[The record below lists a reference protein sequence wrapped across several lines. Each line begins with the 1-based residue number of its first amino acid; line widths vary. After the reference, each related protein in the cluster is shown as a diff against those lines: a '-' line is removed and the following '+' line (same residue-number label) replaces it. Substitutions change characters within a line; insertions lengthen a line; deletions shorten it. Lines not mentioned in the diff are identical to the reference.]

1 MKVPELK
8 AEAKRLG
15 LNNYSRLK
23 KQELID
29 LLNNQTERTDDRKL
43 PELKAE
49 AKRLGLNNYSRLKK
63 QELIDLLNNQRT
75 PPIEPSERSEPSE
88 PRKKIPAPPKIPA
101 PTKKI
106 PSPPKKISP
115 KELENKIKRLKKKL
129 RVVNQKLKNNKKK
142 KRNLHQVYLKSKLEN
157 ELDEIKR
164 PKFRI
169 SESASA
175 LRGFARQFRIEG
187 IPRHAPREFLQK
199 VRINVQ
205 NLMRENRQTRVRM
218 ILNCEMTR
226 KELFSES
233 TQILNTFFHSETV
246 ENLEGTDEREIYDGF
261 IQTIEERI
269 QNFNQRGSNWR
280 FERVLSLDIHFTDF
294 QPLRGS
300 TFLPLPSKISTKK
313 AVINMKN
320 NDDQCFK
327 WSVTRALNPVDVHPE
342 RVSKELK
349 DQSERLDWSG
359 LKFPVKLDQIIIFEK
374 NNPQISINV
383 FGFEGDVYP
392 LRLSKRSER
401 EQINLLLISDG
412 EKQHYCLIKSLSRL
426 LSSQVSGHKES
437 NSFCLNCLNHFPNEE
452 KLKIHEEYCL
462 KNQAIRIEMPEKG
475 SLVTF
480 IHHNRSIKV
489 PFVVYADFEAF
500 TEEIP
505 TCEQN
510 EKFSFTQKY
519 QKHKPSGFCF
529 KIVCFDE
536 KYNQKPVLFR
546 ARSEDEDVSA
556 IFVEMLERD
565 IKRIQ
570 EKFDFSK
577 KMIFSPKDKDD
588 FEKARVCWICRKEFG
603 ESKKQRDHCHFTG
616 KYRGAAHVKCNLQFK
631 KPKFTPVIFH
641 NLSGYDAHLFVKN
654 LGRTEGN
661 IKCIPNNEEK
671 YISFSK
677 EIVVGEY
684 KNKKGEKVEVKHE
697 IRFLDSFKFMASSLE
712 SLVGNLGLEK
722 LIQTKKEFGEKVKL
736 ISRKGIYPY
745 DYMNGIKKF
754 SEETLPAKEKFF
766 SKLNDCGIS
775 DEDYEHAQRIWKEFG
790 IKDLGE
796 YHDLY
801 LKSDVLLLADVFEE
815 FRNVCMENYS
825 LDPAWYYTSPGLSWD
840 ALLKHSRVSLELL
853 TDPDILLLFEKGI
866 RGGISMISNRFGKAN
881 NKYMGEKYDPRSPS
895 KYLAYLDANNLYGW
909 AMMKPLPVGDFK
921 WMNEKELGH
930 WGDFPCI
937 LEVDLEYP
945 RGLHDLHND
954 YPLAP
959 ERLKIGGVEKLIP
972 NLWDKKKYIV
982 HHENLELYLELGL
995 KVKKIHRGIK
1005 FREEPWMRSYIE
1017 LNTSLRTKGKN
1028 DFEKDFF
1035 KLMNNSVF
1043 GKTMENIRNRVD
1055 VKLVNNRGAA
1065 EKLSAKPNFEKAT
1078 IFDEGLVAIH
1088 MKRTKLTFNKPVY
1101 CGMAILDLSKSLM
1114 YDFHYGYIL
1123 PKYGKNQKLLF
1134 TDTDSLCYEIQTE
1147 DFYKDISE
1155 DVEKGFDTSN
1165 FPKDH
1170 PSGIQGKNKKV
1181 PGMMKDEAGG
1191 RIIEEFVGLRAKLYS
1206 YKMFEGKEEKKCKG
1220 IKKSVIKKNISHED
1234 YKECLFSGASQM
1246 RKMNVI
1252 RSRRHEIF
1260 SETVNKIALSAN
1272 DDKRIILEDKI
1283 STLSYG
1289 HYKI

>member
-1 MKVPELK
+1 MDK
-8 AEAKRLG
+8 
-15 LNNYSRLK
+15 
-23 KQELID
+23 
-29 LLNNQTERTDDRKL
+29 KL

-49 AKRLGLNNYSRLKK
+49 AKRLGLKRYSRLKK
-63 QELIDLLNNQRT
+63 AELINLLTRNSS
-75 PPIEPSERSEPSE
+75 PILDEEIPEIDSEILKPTKYKPRIDEDE
-88 PRKKIPAPPKIPA
+88 VKRKKEIRELEEMLGLRRRRIIPEIKVW
-101 PTKKI
+101 T
-106 PSPPKKISP
+106 P
-115 KELENKIKRLKKKL
+115 KEEKLQRKIRKIKEINRRRL
-129 RVVNQKLKNNKKK
+129 
-142 KRNLHQVYLKSKLEN
+142 
-157 ELDEIKR
+157 
-164 PKFRI
+164 RI
-169 SESASA
+169 TETASA
-175 LRGFARQFRIEG
+175 LRGFTRQFRIEG
-187 IPRHAPREFLQK
+187 IPRHAPREFMQIA
-199 VRINVQ
+199 RRDIAQ
-205 NLMRENRQTRVRM
+205 LMRENRQARVRM

-261 IQTIEERI
+261 MQTIEERI

-349 DQSERLDWSG
+349 DQSQRLDWSG

-401 EQINLLLISDG
+401 EQTINLLLISD
-412 EKQHYCLIKSLSRL
+412 EAKQHYCLIKSLSRL

-437 NSFCLNCLNHFPNEE
+437 NVFCLNCLNHFPNEE

-462 KNQAIRIEMPEKG
+462 KNQTIRIEMPEKG

-505 TCEQN
+505 RSKQN

-519 QKHKPSGFCF
+519 QRHKPSGFCF

-536 KYNQKPVLFR
+536 RYNQKPVLFR

-556 IFVEMLERD
+556 IFVEMLEQE

-722 LIQTKKEFGEKVKL
+722 LIETKKEFGTRFEL

-754 SEETLPAKEKFF
+754 SEEKLPQKEKFY
-766 SKLNDCGIS
+766 SKLNDSNIS
-775 DEDYEHAQRIWKEFG
+775 DEDYDHAQRIWKEFG
-790 IKDLGE
+790 MKNLGE

-840 ALLKHSRVSLELL
+840 ALLKHSGVKLELL

-881 NKYMGEKYDPRSPS
+881 NKFMGEKYDPWSPS

-982 HHENLELYLELGL
+982 HHENLKLYLELGL

-1134 TDTDSLCYEIQTE
+1134 TDTDSLCYEIETE
-1147 DFYKDISE
+1147 DFYKDISG

-1165 FPKDH
+1165 FSKDH

-1191 RIIEEFVGLRAKLYS
+1191 KIIEEFVGLRAKLYS

>member
-1 MKVPELK
+1 MDK
-8 AEAKRLG
+8 
-15 LNNYSRLK
+15 
-23 KQELID
+23 
-29 LLNNQTERTDDRKL
+29 KL

-49 AKRLGLNNYSRLKK
+49 AKRLGLKRYSRLKK
-63 QELIDLLNNQRT
+63 AELINLLTRNSS
-75 PPIEPSERSEPSE
+75 PILDEEIPEIDSEILQPTKYIKPRIAEDKVNK
-88 PRKKIPAPPKIPA
+88 RKKEIRELEEMLGLRRRRIIPEIKVW
-101 PTKKI
+101 T
-106 PSPPKKISP
+106 P
-115 KELENKIKRLKKKL
+115 KEEKLQRKIRKIKEINRRRL
-129 RVVNQKLKNNKKK
+129 
-142 KRNLHQVYLKSKLEN
+142 
-157 ELDEIKR
+157 
-164 PKFRI
+164 RI
-169 SESASA
+169 TETASA
-175 LRGFARQFRIEG
+175 LRGFTRQFRIEG
-187 IPRHAPREFLQK
+187 IPRHAPREFMQIARRDILK
-199 VRINVQ
+199 
-205 NLMRENRQTRVRM
+205 LMRENRQTRVRM

-261 IQTIEERI
+261 MQTIEERI

-349 DQSERLDWSG
+349 DQSQRLDWSG

-401 EQINLLLISDG
+401 EQTINLLLISD
-412 EKQHYCLIKSLSRL
+412 EAKQHYCLIKSLSRL

-437 NSFCLNCLNHFPNEE
+437 NVFCLNCLNHFPNEE

-462 KNQAIRIEMPEKG
+462 KNQTIRIEMPEKG

-505 TCEQN
+505 RSKQN

-519 QKHKPSGFCF
+519 QRHKPSGFCF

-546 ARSEDEDVSA
+546 AESEDEDISA

-722 LIQTKKEFGEKVKL
+722 LIETKKEFGTRFEL

-754 SEETLPAKEKFF
+754 SEEKLPQKEKFY
-766 SKLNDCGIS
+766 SKLNDSNIS
-775 DEDYEHAQRIWKEFG
+775 DEDYDHAQRIWKEFG
-790 IKDLGE
+790 MKNLGE

-840 ALLKHSRVSLELL
+840 ALLKHSGVKLELL

-881 NKYMGEKYDPRSPS
+881 NKFMGEKYDPWSPS

-930 WGDFPCI
+930 WGIFPAFWRWI
-937 LEVDLEYP
+937 WNT
-945 RGLHDLHND
+945 RGGSM
-954 YPLAP
+954 
-959 ERLKIGGVEKLIP
+959 I
-972 NLWDKKKYIV
+972 YIMI
-982 HHENLELYLELGL
+982 
-995 KVKKIHRGIK
+995 IH
-1005 FREEPWMRSYIE
+1005 
-1017 LNTSLRTKGKN
+1017 LLR
-1028 DFEKDFF
+1028 KD
-1035 KLMNNSVF
+1035 
-1043 GKTMENIRNRVD
+1043 
-1055 VKLVNNRGAA
+1055 
-1065 EKLSAKPNFEKAT
+1065 
-1078 IFDEGLVAIH
+1078 
-1088 MKRTKLTFNKPVY
+1088 
-1101 CGMAILDLSKSLM
+1101 
-1114 YDFHYGYIL
+1114 
-1123 PKYGKNQKLLF
+1123 
-1134 TDTDSLCYEIQTE
+1134 
-1147 DFYKDISE
+1147 
-1155 DVEKGFDTSN
+1155 
-1165 FPKDH
+1165 
-1170 PSGIQGKNKKV
+1170 
-1181 PGMMKDEAGG
+1181 
-1191 RIIEEFVGLRAKLYS
+1191 
-1206 YKMFEGKEEKKCKG
+1206 
-1220 IKKSVIKKNISHED
+1220 
-1234 YKECLFSGASQM
+1234 
-1246 RKMNVI
+1246 
-1252 RSRRHEIF
+1252 
-1260 SETVNKIALSAN
+1260 
-1272 DDKRIILEDKI
+1272 
-1283 STLSYG
+1283 
-1289 HYKI
+1289 

>member
-1 MKVPELK
+1 MDK
-8 AEAKRLG
+8 
-15 LNNYSRLK
+15 
-23 KQELID
+23 
-29 LLNNQTERTDDRKL
+29 KL

-49 AKRLGLNNYSRLKK
+49 AKRLGLKRYSRLKK
-63 QELIDLLNNQRT
+63 AELINLLTRNSSPILDEEIPEMDLEILKPTKYIKPRIDEDKVNK
-75 PPIEPSERSEPSE
+75 
-88 PRKKIPAPPKIPA
+88 RKKEIRELEEMLGLRRRRIIPEIKVW
-101 PTKKI
+101 T
-106 PSPPKKISP
+106 P
-115 KELENKIKRLKKKL
+115 KEEKLQRKIRKIKEINRRRL
-129 RVVNQKLKNNKKK
+129 
-142 KRNLHQVYLKSKLEN
+142 
-157 ELDEIKR
+157 
-164 PKFRI
+164 RI
-169 SESASA
+169 TETASA
-175 LRGFARQFRIEG
+175 LRGFTRQFRIEG
-187 IPRHAPREFLQK
+187 IPRHAPREFMQIARRDILK
-199 VRINVQ
+199 
-205 NLMRENRQTRVRM
+205 LMRENRQTRVRM

-261 IQTIEERI
+261 MQTIEERI
-269 QNFNQRGSNWR
+269 QNFNKRGSNWR
-280 FERVLSLDIHFTDF
+280 FQRVLSLDIHFTDF

-300 TFLPLPSKISTKK
+300 TFLPLPRKISSKK

-320 NDDQCFK
+320 TDDQCFK
-327 WSVTRALNPVDVHPE
+327 WSVTRALNPVEKNSE

-359 LKFPVKLDQIIIFEK
+359 LKFPVDLKQIIIFEK

-392 LRLSKRSER
+392 LRLSKHSER
-401 EQINLLLISDG
+401 EQTINLLLISD
-412 EKQHYCLIKSLSRL
+412 EAKQHYCLIKSLSRL

-437 NSFCLNCLNHFPNEE
+437 NVFCLNCLNHFPNEE

-462 KNQAIRIEMPEKG
+462 KNQTIKIEMPEKG

-505 TCEQN
+505 RSKQN

-519 QKHKPSGFCF
+519 QRHKPSGFCY

-536 KYNQKPVLFR
+536 RYNQKPVLFR
-546 ARSEDEDVSA
+546 AESEDEDISA

-754 SEETLPAKEKFF
+754 SEEKLPQKEKFY

-775 DEDYEHAQRIWKEFG
+775 DEDYDHAQRIWKEFG
-790 IKDLGE
+790 MKNLGE

-930 WGDFPCI
+930 WEDFPCI

-959 ERLKIGGVEKLIP
+959 ERLKINVEKLIP
-972 NLWDKKKYIV
+972 NLWDKEKYIV
-982 HHENLELYLELGL
+982 HHENLKLYLELGL

-1134 TDTDSLCYEIQTE
+1134 TDTDSLCYEIETE
-1147 DFYKDISE
+1147 DFYKDISG

-1191 RIIEEFVGLRAKLYS
+1191 KIIEEFVGLRAKLYS

-1234 YKECLFSGASQM
+1234 YKECFFSGAPQM

-1252 RSRRHEIF
+1252 RSYKHEIF

-1272 DDKRIILEDKI
+1272 DDKRIILDDRI

>member
-1 MKVPELK
+1 MDK
-8 AEAKRLG
+8 
-15 LNNYSRLK
+15 N
-23 KQELID
+23 
-29 LLNNQTERTDDRKL
+29 L

-49 AKRLGLNNYSRLKK
+49 AKRLGLKRYSRLKK
-63 QELIDLLNNQRT
+63 ADLINLLTRNSS
-75 PPIEPSERSEPSE
+75 PILDEEIPEIDSEILKPTKYKPRIDEDE
-88 PRKKIPAPPKIPA
+88 VKRKKEIRELEEMLGLRRRRIIPEIKVW
-101 PTKKI
+101 T
-106 PSPPKKISP
+106 P
-115 KELENKIKRLKKKL
+115 KEEKLQRKIRKIKEINRRRL
-129 RVVNQKLKNNKKK
+129 
-142 KRNLHQVYLKSKLEN
+142 
-157 ELDEIKR
+157 
-164 PKFRI
+164 RI
-169 SESASA
+169 TETASA
-175 LRGFARQFRIEG
+175 LRGFTRQFRIEG
-187 IPRHAPREFLQK
+187 IPRHAPREFMQIARKDILK
-199 VRINVQ
+199 
-205 NLMRENRQTRVRM
+205 LMRENRQTRVRL

-246 ENLEGTDEREIYDGF
+246 ENLEGADESAVFDRS

-280 FERVLSLDIHFTDF
+280 FERVLSLDVHFTDF

-327 WSVTRALNPVDVHPE
+327 WSVVRALNPVAKNSE
-342 RVSKELK
+342 RITKELK
-349 DQSERLDWSG
+349 DQSERLVWSG
-359 LKFPVKLDQIIIFEK
+359 LKFPVKLDQIVVFEQL
-374 NNPQISINV
+374 NPQISINV
-383 FGFEGDVYP
+383 FGFESVVYP
-392 LRLSKRSER
+392 LRLSKRKSEQR
-401 EQINLLLISDG
+401 ERSENEQTINLLLISD
-412 EKQHYCLIKSLSRL
+412 EAKQHYCLIKSLSRL

-437 NSFCLNCLNHFPNEE
+437 NVFCLNCLNHFPNEE

-462 KNQAIRIEMPEKG
+462 KNQTIKIEMPEKG

-505 TCEQN
+505 RSKQN

-519 QKHKPSGFCF
+519 QRHKPSGFCF

-536 KYNQKPVLFR
+536 RYNQKPVLFR
-546 ARSEDEDVSA
+546 AESEDEDISA

-697 IRFLDSFKFMASSLE
+697 IRFLDSFKFMASSLD

-722 LIQTKKEFGEKVKL
+722 LIQTKKEFGEKAEL
-736 ISRKGIYPY
+736 LSRKGIYPY

-754 SEETLPAKEKFF
+754 SEEKLPQKEKFF

-775 DEDYEHAQRIWKEFG
+775 DEDYDHAQRIWKEFG
-790 IKDLGE
+790 MKNLGE

-881 NKYMGEKYDPRSPS
+881 NKFMGEKYDPRSPS

-982 HHENLELYLELGL
+982 HHENLKLYLELGL

-1101 CGMAILDLSKSLM
+1101 CGMAILDLSKTLI

-1134 TDTDSLCYEIQTE
+1134 TDTDSLCYEIETE
-1147 DFYKDISE
+1147 DFYKDISG

>member
-1 MKVPELK
+1 MDK
-8 AEAKRLG
+8 
-15 LNNYSRLK
+15 
-23 KQELID
+23 
-29 LLNNQTERTDDRKL
+29 KL

-49 AKRLGLNNYSRLKK
+49 AKRLGLKRYSRLKK
-63 QELIDLLNNQRT
+63 AELINLLTRNSS
-75 PPIEPSERSEPSE
+75 PILDEEIPEMDSDILQPTKYIKPRIAEDKVNK
-88 PRKKIPAPPKIPA
+88 RKKEIRELEEMLGLRRRRIIPEIKVW
-101 PTKKI
+101 T
-106 PSPPKKISP
+106 P
-115 KELENKIKRLKKKL
+115 KEEKLQRKIRKIKEINRRRL
-129 RVVNQKLKNNKKK
+129 
-142 KRNLHQVYLKSKLEN
+142 
-157 ELDEIKR
+157 
-164 PKFRI
+164 RI
-169 SESASA
+169 TETASA
-175 LRGFARQFRIEG
+175 LRGFTRQFRIEG
-187 IPRHAPREFLQK
+187 IPRHAPREFMQIA
-199 VRINVQ
+199 RRDIAQ
-205 NLMRENRQTRVRM
+205 LMRENRQARVRM

-261 IQTIEERI
+261 MQTIEERI

-349 DQSERLDWSG
+349 DQSQRLDWSG

-401 EQINLLLISDG
+401 EQTINLLLISD
-412 EKQHYCLIKSLSRL
+412 EAKQHYCLIKSLSRL

-437 NSFCLNCLNHFPNEE
+437 NVFCLNCLNHFPNEE

-462 KNQAIRIEMPEKG
+462 KNQTIRIEMPEKG

-505 TCEQN
+505 RSKQN

-519 QKHKPSGFCF
+519 QRHKPSGFCF

-722 LIQTKKEFGEKVKL
+722 LIQTKKEFGTRFEL

-754 SEETLPAKEKFF
+754 SEEKLPQKEKFY
-766 SKLNDCGIS
+766 SKLNDSNIS
-775 DEDYEHAQRIWKEFG
+775 DEDYDHTQRIWKEFG
-790 IKDLGE
+790 MKNLGE

-815 FRNVCMENYS
+815 FRNVCMANYS

-840 ALLKHSRVSLELL
+840 ALLKHSGVKLELL

-881 NKYMGEKYDPRSPS
+881 NKFMGEKYDPWSPS

-982 HHENLELYLELGL
+982 HHENLKLYLELGL

-1088 MKRTKLTFNKPVY
+1088 MKRTKLKFNKPVY

-1134 TDTDSLCYEIQTE
+1134 TDTDSLCYEIETK
-1147 DFYKDISE
+1147 DFYKDISG

-1170 PSGIQGKNKKV
+1170 PSGIPVGKNKKV

-1191 RIIEEFVGLRAKLYS
+1191 RIIEEFIGLRAKLYS

-1220 IKKSVIKKNISHED
+1220 IKKSVVRKDISHED